1 MSNTRNRCEGHVKMS
16 ITNELVMLIGL
27 SGM

>member
-16 ITNELVMLIGL
+16 IANELVMVIGL
-27 SGM
+27 SGL